1 MTDPGS
7 ASTVAAVTSA
17 SPLELLF
24 YSNIDNDLRGPV
36 DANPGNNLHVS
47 GLSRTIDTPTL
58 QAAFAAVGRVQRAN
72 VVMDPHTRDSR
83 GFGFVTME
91 SAEEADAAIAALN
104 GTMIGDRTISI
115 EKARRGRART
125 PTPGKYYGPP
135 KREFGG
141 GGDRGGGDRGGGDR
155 GGRRGGP
162 PFRYDDRERR
172 PRDDGGDRDRSYN
185 PRPYEDKYPRGE
197 REYAPRGERPDRGG
211 RDYERRDYDRGDRAA
226 GGGRDYDRG
235 AERGA
240 PPARDYERPP
250 RRD

>member
-1 MTDPGS
+1 MRS
-7 ASTVAAVTSA
+7 Q
-17 SPLELLF
+17 SPPPRRE
-24 YSNIDNDLRGPV
+24 YEERSRDYDDRPREREYRGRRDEGQV

-47 GLSRTIDTPTL
+47 GLSRNIDTPTL

-91 SAEEADAAIAALN
+91 SSEEADAAIAALN

-141 GGDRGGGDRGGGDR
+141 GDRGGGDR

-185 PRPYEDKYPRGE
+185 PRSYDDKYARGGGE
-197 REYAPRGERPDRGG
+197 RDYAPRGERSDRGG
-211 RDYERRDYDRGDRAA
+211 RDYERRDYDRGDR
-226 GGGRDYDRG
+226 GGRDYDRG
-235 AERGA
+235 AERGG
-240 PPARDYERPP
+240 RDYERPP